1 MKPTSFIFNSA
12 VLSGPTMSVLVLS
25 FVVSSYGAAAPGAT
39 APEPKTHTLF
49 MGADLDL
56 QVAGDLCRVQD
67 VSGDSFVVSANGSER
82 LIPVKKGL
90 IDLKIQQSLK
100 LTDLSA
106 TIANLKGE
114 RAYTPEN
121 DPNKKFARAQSGTSG
136 QDLVG
141 QADGFS
147 LNTSGSLA
155 MIAQI
160 KDPKQIAAGVPA
172 AAVAGMARLR
182 QNADNAGIVSQYGET
197 NNVGNYVAQMER
209 ELALQ
214 LFDAMDVTFEVS
226 SEKPLV
232 RPYVVIIARYHE
244 RDANQGKVR
253 TWICAKAIPPVDNT
267 PQKVHLVQGGF
278 PPGFIMDGF
287 KVHLFDRGRE
297 LETNVAENRVELT
310 YNDAFKYALL
320 DYKGAH
326 KGASLP
332 AAPVMGKL
340 PAGWHTRLTADQLS
354 QPYFIKV
361 SKDGMPLGAYADEAC
376 SQPVADPYL
385 QSVVKEIR
393 FMPSLEKGKAVEGT
407 TKLRLGD
414 IQI

>member
-1 MKPTSFIFNSA
+1 
-12 VLSGPTMSVLVLS
+12 
-25 FVVSSYGAAAPGAT
+25 
-39 APEPKTHTLF
+39 

-226 SEKPLV
+226 SEKTARPPLRGDY
-232 RPYVVIIARYHE
+232 RPVSRE
-244 RDANQGKVR
+244 RREPGKSPDMDLR
-253 TWICAKAIPPVDNT
+253 QAIPPVDNT

-297 LETNVAENRVELT
+297 LATNVAENRVELT
-310 YNDAFKYALL
+310 YNDAFKYAC
-320 DYKGAH
+320 
-326 KGASLP
+326 STTR
-332 AAPVMGKL
+332 APTKERAFRPRRSWANSP
-340 PAGWHTRLTADQLS
+340 PAGTH
-354 QPYFIKV
+354 V
-361 SKDGMPLGAYADEAC
+361 
-376 SQPVADPYL
+376 
-385 QSVVKEIR
+385 
-393 FMPSLEKGKAVEGT
+393 
-407 TKLRLGD
+407 
-414 IQI
+414 